1 MSRVTCGHVLPDE
14 VGAPGLPHLQQRR
27 VAALPP
33 LLLQQL
39 LRHLSPHGVTDPSD
53 EGFAA
58 GLIKSLD
65 LVLYLVGWAV
75 ATKCI

>member
-39 LRHLSPHGVTDPSD
+39 LRHLPSYKYRSP
-53 EGFAA
+53 
-58 GLIKSLD
+58 LMK
-65 LVLYLVGWAV
+65 VLLLG
-75 ATKCI
+75 